1 MRRSANVAARCA
13 LKNLHNHEQR
23 CIVTNIAAKIEQGR
37 RNATYAA
44 TLHAALTT
52 PPLELGVHPFDLIK
66 KDLKLLTGSL
76 KQLVQS
82 DHPVLTTVAEYLLCG
97 SEGKRI
103 RPSLVLLMS
112 RACSDQQP
120 NAKQQRLAEITEMMH
135 TASLLHD
142 DVVDL
147 SDTRRGR
154 PTAHVN
160 FGNKVAVLG
169 GDFLLARASI
179 QLASLHDVE
188 VIKIMSTVIEHLV
201 KGEIMQMR
209 DSWECVSSLDHY
221 MEKTFMKT
229 GSLIANSCKATALLG
244 GHSRDTAEIA
254 YEYGRHVGMAFQLVD
269 DLLDLQGDNAK
280 LGKSAQVD
288 LQQGV
293 TTAPLIYA
301 LQENSSLAPLMQRRF
316 AEDGDVA
323 MAYEMIAQS
332 NAAERTR
339 AAAEKHCHDA
349 IDQISRLGASPA
361 VDSLAAITYRILNRE
376 K

>member
-1 MRRSANVAARCA
+1 
-13 LKNLHNHEQR
+13 
-23 CIVTNIAAKIEQGR
+23 
-37 RNATYAA
+37 
-44 TLHAALTT
+44 
-52 PPLELGVHPFDLIK
+52 
-66 KDLKLLTGSL
+66 
-76 KQLVQS
+76 
-82 DHPVLTTVAEYLLCG
+82 
-97 SEGKRI
+97 
-103 RPSLVLLMS
+103 MS
-112 RACSDQQP
+112 RACSNGADP
-120 NAKQQRLAEITEMMH
+120 SPKQQRLAEITEMIH

-147 SDTRRGR
+147 SDTRRNR

-179 QLASLHDVE
+179 QLARLQDVE
-188 VIKIMSTVIEHLV
+188 VIEMLSTVIEHLV

-209 DSWECVSSLDHY
+209 DSWECVSSEEHY
-221 MEKTFMKT
+221 MEKTYMKT
-229 GSLIANSCKATALLG
+229 ASLTAHSCKAAAILG
-244 GHSRDTAEIA
+244 GHGPETAHIA

-269 DLLDLQGDNAK
+269 DLLDLQGDNNK
-280 LGKSAQVD
+280 LGKSAQAD

-301 LQENSSLAPLMQRRF
+301 LEENAALAPLMQRRF

-323 MAYEMIAQS
+323 MAYDLIARS

-339 AAAEKHCHDA
+339 AKAEEHCHAA
-349 IDQISRLGASPA
+349 IDELAKLGASPA
-361 VDSLAAITYRILNRE
+361 VESLAAITHKILNRE